1 MQPPGGHWPG
11 QAPQQDDQRQYFMQS
26 SWQSPPQ
33 PPPPPRRSLLRKVLI
48 AGAGVVAI
56 TVLALTSLLVY
67 RKMTY
72 QAPSDDEKYASSVGR
87 LFDDLNQ
94 ALKGKSETSF
104 VSHFNGAAK
113 DKQRKVFRNLVKVP
127 FSVARF
133 EPLREAAAAGYEDVV
148 FVHQIEGVDVV
159 PVYEQ
164 YTWKLKFD
172 YNSESPFSV
181 SEVRE
186 SDDPWMGLDATYY
199 PAPWDVYD
207 DMTVV
212 KQGRV
217 LVVSDK
223 KYADSTQRYAPY
235 IFRGGA
241 EDFSFWDQKGPSDVS
256 VTKGALVILEPNRKV
271 YNQFFS
277 REGEGDSLE
286 AGSTVSVP
294 AYESKAR
301 ERLQFGSRVIMDSSL
316 SRFTSSAWR
325 DGVQRISRHEIAHAM
340 LAHFSPPS
348 TWLAEGFAE
357 FMELRG
363 NPSAARLDA
372 SSLNGYAFRGL
383 PPSGGK
389 DFYSDDGRERAGNY
403 TLSRLAVQYMA
414 EKYGEGKALR
424 FVALSYADPASEEKL
439 YVTLFGLDENSF
451 WSQWASW
458 VRSAFPGIGS

>member
-1 MQPPGGHWPG
+1 M
-11 QAPQQDDQRQYFMQS
+11 
-26 SWQSPPQ
+26 
-33 PPPPPRRSLLRKVLI
+33 
-48 AGAGVVAI
+48 
-56 TVLALTSLLVY
+56 LVY
-67 RKMTY
+67 GKMTY
-72 QAPSDDEKYASSVGR
+72 HAPTDDEEYAYSVGR

-94 ALKGKSETSF
+94 ALKEKDEASF
-104 VSHFNGAAK
+104 ISHFNGTAK
-113 DKQRKVFRNLVKVP
+113 EKQRKVFRNLVKVP

-133 EPLREAAAAGYEDVV
+133 QPLREAAAAGYEDIA
-148 FVHQIEGVDVV
+148 FVHQIEGVDVA

-172 YNSESPFSV
+172 YESEYPFSV

-186 SDDPWMGLDATYY
+186 SDAPYIGLDATYY

-217 LVVSDK
+217 VVVSDK
-223 KYADSTQRYAPY
+223 KYARSTQRYAPY
-235 IFRGGA
+235 IFRAGA
-241 EDFSFWDQKGPSDVS
+241 EDFSYWDQKGPADVS
-256 VTKGALVILEPNRKV
+256 VTKGAMVILEPNRKI
-271 YNQFFS
+271 YDRFFS
-277 REGEGDSLE
+277 RGGENDSLE

-294 AYESKAR
+294 AYKSKSN

-316 SRFTSSAWR
+316 ARFTSSTWR

-340 LAHFSPPS
+340 LAHFSPPA

-363 NPSAARLDA
+363 DSSAAQAEL
-372 SSLNGYAFRGL
+372 STLNGYFFRGT
-383 PPSGGK
+383 PPSGGE
-389 DFYSDDGRERAGNY
+389 DFYSDDARERAGNY

-414 EKYGEGKALR
+414 QKYGEEKALR
-424 FVALSYADPASEEKL
+424 FVALFYADPANEEKL
-439 YVTLFGLDENSF
+439 YPTLFGVEEDRF

-458 VRSAFPGIGS
+458 VRSEIPGIGS